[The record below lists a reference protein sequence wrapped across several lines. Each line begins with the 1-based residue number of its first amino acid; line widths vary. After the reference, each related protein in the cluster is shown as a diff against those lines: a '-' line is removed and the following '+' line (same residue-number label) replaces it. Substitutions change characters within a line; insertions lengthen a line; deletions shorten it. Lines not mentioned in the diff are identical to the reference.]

1 MNREEHKEFIRS
13 QFTVADLY
21 EEIGELA
28 EPEASKLETAMAER
42 DDVIIGGVMNEILDQ
57 RADRLAEE
65 QMIIQADCEAD
76 RLSDNRAR
84 KDAVDN
90 L

>member
-1 MNREEHKEFIRS
+1 MTRDEHKELIRK
-13 QFTVADLY
+13 QFTTADLY
-21 EEIGELA
+21 EEIGELT
-28 EPEASKLETAMAER
+28 EPEVSKLEQAMAER
-42 DDVIIGGVMNEILDQ
+42 DDPVTGGIIDEILDR

-65 QMIIQADCEAD
+65 HIITQGEYEAERLAD
-76 RLSDNRAR
+76 NKAR